1 MRLSLQGYRTG
12 YPYRCPALRDKAKK
26 YSDVETPPSATGY
39 SYAEDSD
46 SGVRS
51 PLKHSFQRQ
60 PRDKTRWLASESAEE
75 GQEGSASPKA
85 KTKVWTNITH
95 DHVKPLLQ
103 SLSSGVCVP
112 SCITNCLVCANLIVH
127 SLETY
132 CYRAGESSWIA
143 PRHQGR
149 NTLTQAALG
158 VSAVL

>member
-1 MRLSLQGYRTG
+1 MTRRLSPQGYRTG

-26 YSDVETPPSATGY
+26 YSDVEIPPSATSY

-46 SGVRS
+46 SGARS

-60 PRDKTRWLASESAEE
+60 QRDKNRWLASESAEE
-75 GQEGSASPKA
+75 GQDGSPKA

-127 SLETY
+127 SSETF
-132 CYRAGESSWIA
+132 CYRASEGGWFA
-143 PRHQGR
+143 PRHTR
-149 NTLTQAALG
+149 
-158 VSAVL
+158 VSQI